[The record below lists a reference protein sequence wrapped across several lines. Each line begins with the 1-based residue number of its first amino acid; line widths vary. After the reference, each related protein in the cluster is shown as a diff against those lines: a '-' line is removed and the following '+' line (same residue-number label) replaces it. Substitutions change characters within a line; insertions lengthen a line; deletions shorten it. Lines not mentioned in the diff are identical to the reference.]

1 MRVVAQYCALC
12 LNCIN
17 GLYLRKVMND
27 NEFETK
33 KNILIETQNT
43 HCTPCTGIVWYVFY
57 IVETQRH
64 WIKRFLYY
72 NEAFKNKSLP
82 SCVKHWPI

>member
-1 MRVVAQYCALC
+1 
-12 LNCIN
+12 
-17 GLYLRKVMND
+17 MND

-33 KNILIETQNT
+33 KNILIETQHT

-72 NEAFKNKSLP
+72 RRGFQKQKFTFMCKTLTHLILILKLIPPKNS
-82 SCVKHWPI
+82 SMFG